1 MFCIVIRYGYDFG
14 KASEEM
20 AGNLKNIAIR
30 RDDHQPQATP
40 IVTGI
45 LHGDVR
51 YTTWRARG
59 TRDYLLMFTRSGC
72 GRVAHAR
79 GELAVL
85 PGELVLI
92 RPGTRHDYGTARAA
106 THWELVWAHF
116 QPRPH
121 WLEWLAW
128 PEPAPGILHLA
139 LDDALQKEVREA
151 LLLMDTRSRSALPL
165 NSARAMHA
173 LEEALILCATSL
185 PSARQHDARV
195 MAAMAYLVENLARP
209 LTLSEVAEAT
219 GLSVSRLSHRFKDEV
234 GITLGQ
240 FLERERLGRAAQLL
254 RFTTRPITAIAEEVG
269 FASPIH
275 FSLRFKKAFA
285 CNPREFR
292 KRTD

>member
-1 MFCIVIRYGYDFG
+1 
-14 KASEEM
+14 M
-20 AGNLKNIAIR
+20 AEKLKDSAAR

-40 IVTGI
+40 IVTGV
-45 LHGDVR
+45 LYGDVR

-59 TRDYLLMFTRSGC
+59 THDYLLMYTRAGC

-79 GELAVL
+79 GELRVP

-92 RPGTRHDYGTARAA
+92 RPGVRHDYGTARDAKQ
-106 THWELVWAHF
+106 WELIWAHF

-139 LDDALQKEVREA
+139 LEAAVQQEVLQA

-165 NSARAMHA
+165 RSALAMHA
-173 LEEALILCATSL
+173 LEEALILCTAAL

-195 MAAMAYLVENLARP
+195 MTAMAYLVENLACP
-209 LTLSEVAEAT
+209 LTLSEVAAAT
-219 GLSVSRLSHRFKDEV
+219 GLSVSRLSHRFKEEV
-234 GITLGQ
+234 GITPGQ
-240 FLERERLGRAAQLL
+240 FLERERLARAAQLL
-254 RFTTRPITAIAEEVG
+254 RFTTRSITAIAEEVG

-275 FSLRFKKAFA
+275 FSLRFKKSFEIS
-285 CNPREFR
+285 PREFR
-292 KRTD
+292 KLAP